1 MSRSSEQAD
10 RPGVLIETHHVTQYV
25 VSRFKIFCDPV
36 HGFISVPKNILMDL
50 IGTPEMQRL
59 RRIRQ
64 LGIGHLVFP
73 GAEHTRFG
81 HALGAMALM
90 QDALSNLADKGT
102 PISPE
107 ESIAAQAA
115 AMLHDIGHGPFSH
128 VLEHTFIDGYRHEN
142 MSREL
147 MVSLNE
153 RFEGALDLALE
164 IFDGTYER
172 PFFHQLVSSQLDMDR
187 LDFLRRDSF
196 YTGVV
201 EGDVGVDRIIKT
213 MRTHPQEGGPGS
225 RIVIEAKGIYAI
237 ENYIISRRLM
247 YWQVYLHKTV
257 VAGDRLL
264 RTAFGRMREHLARDS
279 KSLDGC
285 CSPSMLFFLTNNLTL
300 DDIGREDVR
309 EHFCRIDDVDVMH
322 CMKAC
327 MRHPDRILADLC
339 RRFIERDFFRVTFL
353 SDLPSQEQVEAWTDR
368 IAAWLVSKGLSDADC
383 ASEDAQCY
391 LIRDDTRHLAYEHVR
406 DSVQVLDRSGT
417 VRELS
422 QTVEATTVASLG
434 EVVVKPFVC
443 YPKEVELEMEA

>member
-1 MSRSSEQAD
+1 MA
-10 RPGVLIETHHVTQYV
+10 
-25 VSRFKIFCDPV
+25 SRFKIFCDPV

-50 IGTPEMQRL
+50 IGTPEVQRL

-64 LGIGHLVFP
+64 LGVGHLVFP

-90 QDALSNLADKGT
+90 QDALSSLADKGT
-102 PISPE
+102 PISSE
-107 ESIAAQAA
+107 ESVAAQAA
-115 AMLHDIGHGPFSH
+115 ALLHDIGHGPFSH
-128 VLEHTFIDGYRHEN
+128 VLEHTFVAGYRHEN

-147 MVSLNE
+147 MVSLNK
-153 RFEGALDLALE
+153 RFGGGLELALK

-201 EGDVGVDRIIKT
+201 EGDVGVERIIKT
-213 MRTHPQEGGPGS
+213 MRTHPQEGGPDS
-225 RIVIEAKGIYAI
+225 RIAIEAKGVYAI

-264 RTAFGRMREHLARDS
+264 RTAFERIREHLARDAR
-279 KSLDGC
+279 SLDGR
-285 CSPSMLFFLTNNLTL
+285 CSPSLLFFLRNALTL
-300 DDIGREDVR
+300 EDIRRNEVR

-327 MRHPDRILADLC
+327 MQHPDRILADIC

-353 SDLPSQEQVEAWTDR
+353 SEAPSEAQAAAWTDR
-368 IAAWLVSKGLSDADC
+368 VAAWLVRQGLSAPADARK
-383 ASEDAQCY
+383 DAACY
-391 LIRDDTRHLAYEHVR
+391 LIQDDTRHLAYANVR
-406 DSVQVLDRSGT
+406 DSVHVLGRNGN

-422 QTVEATTVASLG
+422 QTAEATTVSSLG

-443 YPKEVELEMEA
+443 YPKEVELDPGG

>member
-1 MSRSSEQAD
+1 M
-10 RPGVLIETHHVTQYV
+10 

-102 PISPE
+102 PVSPE

-153 RFEGALDLALE
+153 RFDGALDLALK

-201 EGDVGVDRIIKT
+201 EGDVGVERIIKT
-213 MRTHPQEGGPGS
+213 MRVHPQEGGPDS

-353 SDLPSQEQVEAWTDR
+353 PALPSQEQVEAWTER
-368 IAAWLVSKGLSDADC
+368 IAAWLVGKGLSDAAC
-383 ASEDAQCY
+383 AREEAHCY

-406 DSVQVLDRSGT
+406 DSVHVLDRSGT

-443 YPKEVELEMEA
+443 YPKEVELEMGA

>member
-1 MSRSSEQAD
+1 
-10 RPGVLIETHHVTQYV
+10 
-25 VSRFKIFCDPV
+25 
-36 HGFISVPKNILMDL
+36 
-50 IGTPEMQRL
+50 MQRL

-81 HALGAMALM
+81 HALGAMALI
-90 QDALSNLADKGT
+90 QDTLSNLADKGT

-107 ESIAAQAA
+107 ESMAAQAA

-153 RFEGALDLALE
+153 RFEGALDLALK

-213 MRTHPQEGGPGS
+213 MRVHPQEGGPDS

-285 CSPSMLFFLTNNLTL
+285 CSPSLLFFLTNNLTL
-300 DDIGREDVR
+300 DDIRRKDVR

-368 IAAWLVSKGLSDADC
+368 IAAWLVHKGLSDAAC
-383 ASEDAQCY
+383 ARVDAHCY

-406 DSVQVLDRSGT
+406 DSVHVLDRHGG

-443 YPKEVELEMEA
+443 YPKEVGLEMGA

>member
-1 MSRSSEQAD
+1 M
-10 RPGVLIETHHVTQYV
+10 

-147 MVSLNE
+147 MVSLNQ
-153 RFEGALDLALE
+153 RFDGALDLALK

-213 MRTHPQEGGPGS
+213 MRVHPQEGGSDS

-264 RTAFGRMREHLARDS
+264 RIAFGRMREHLARDS

-285 CSPSMLFFLTNNLTL
+285 CSPSLLFFLTNNLTL
-300 DDIGREDVR
+300 DDIRRKDVR
-309 EHFCRIDDVDVMH
+309 EQFCRIDDVDVMH

-353 SDLPSQEQVEAWTDR
+353 SDMPPQEQVEAWTDR
-368 IAAWLVSKGLSDADC
+368 IAAWLVSKGLSDANC
-383 ASEDAQCY
+383 AGEDAQCY

-406 DSVQVLDRSGT
+406 DSVHVLDRTGA

-443 YPKEVELEMEA
+443 YPKEVELEMGG

>member
-1 MSRSSEQAD
+1 MA
-10 RPGVLIETHHVTQYV
+10 
-25 VSRFKIFCDPV
+25 SRFKIFCDPV

-50 IGTPEMQRL
+50 IGTAEVQRL

-64 LGIGHLVFP
+64 LGVGHLVFP

-102 PISPE
+102 PIAPE
-107 ESIAAQAA
+107 ESVAAQAA
-115 AMLHDIGHGPFSH
+115 ALLHDIGHGPFSH
-128 VLEHTFIDGYRHEN
+128 VLEHTFVEGYRHEN

-153 RFEGALDLALE
+153 RFGGALDLALN

-201 EGDVGVDRIIKT
+201 EGDVGVERIIKT
-213 MRTHPQEGGPGS
+213 MRTHPQEGGPDS
-225 RIVIEAKGIYAI
+225 RIAIEAKGVYAI

-264 RTAFGRMREHLARDS
+264 RVAFERIRKHLARDAH
-279 KSLDGC
+279 SLDGR
-285 CSPSMLFFLTNNLTL
+285 CSPSLLFFLTNRLGL
-300 DDIGREDVR
+300 DDISRNEVR

-327 MRHPDRILADLC
+327 MQHPDRILADIC

-353 SDLPSQEQVEAWTDR
+353 PDPPTEAQAAAWTDR
-368 IAAWLVSKGLSDADC
+368 VAEWLVQQGLSDA
-383 ASEDAQCY
+383 ANAREDAACY
-391 LIRDDTRHLAYEHVR
+391 LIRDDTRHLAYENVR
-406 DSVQVLDRSGT
+406 DSVHVLDRHGA
-417 VRELS
+417 VHELS
-422 QTVEATTVASLG
+422 QTAEATTVSALG
-434 EVVVKPFVC
+434 EVVVKPFAC
-443 YPKEVELEMEA
+443 YPKEVDLGIAG

>member
-1 MSRSSEQAD
+1 M
-10 RPGVLIETHHVTQYV
+10 

-36 HGFISVPKNILMDL
+36 HGFISVPKNILMKL
-50 IGTPEMQRL
+50 IGAPEVQRL

-102 PISPE
+102 PISSE

-115 AMLHDIGHGPFSH
+115 AVLHDIGHGPFSH
-128 VLEHTFIDGYRHEN
+128 VLEHTFIEGYRHEN

-153 RFEGALDLALE
+153 RFGGALDLTLK

-201 EGDVGVDRIIKT
+201 EGDVGVQRIIKT
-213 MRTHPQEGGPGS
+213 MRVHPQEGGPDS

-279 KSLDGC
+279 KSLDGY
-285 CSPSMLFFLTNNLTL
+285 CSPSLLFFLRNNLTL
-300 DDIGREDVR
+300 DDIRREDVR

-327 MRHPDRILADLC
+327 MQHPDRILADLC

-353 SDLPSQEQVEAWTDR
+353 SDLLSQEQVEAWTDR
-368 IAAWLVSKGLSDADC
+368 IATWLVSKGLSDAAC
-383 ASEDAQCY
+383 AGEDAHCY
-391 LIRDDTRHLAYEHVR
+391 LIQDDTRHLAYEHVR
-406 DSVQVLDRSGT
+406 DSVHVLDRNGA

-422 QTVEATTVASLG
+422 QTVEAATVASLG
-434 EVVVKPFVC
+434 GVVVKPFVC
-443 YPKEVELEMEA
+443 YPKEVELEMGG

>member
-1 MSRSSEQAD
+1 MA
-10 RPGVLIETHHVTQYV
+10 
-25 VSRFKIFCDPV
+25 SRFKIFCDPV

-50 IGTPEMQRL
+50 IGTPETQRL

-107 ESIAAQAA
+107 ESVAAQAA
-115 AMLHDIGHGPFSH
+115 ALLHDIGHGPFSH
-128 VLEHTFIDGYRHEN
+128 VLEHAFVEGYRHEN

-147 MVSLNE
+147 MVSLND
-153 RFEGALDLALE
+153 RFGGALDLALK
-164 IFDGTYER
+164 IFDGAYER

-196 YTGVV
+196 YTGVA

-213 MRTHPQEGGPGS
+213 MRTHPQEGGPDS
-225 RIVIEAKGIYAI
+225 RIVIEAKGVYAI

-264 RTAFGRMREHLARDS
+264 RTAFERMRDHLARDAS
-279 KSLDGC
+279 SLDGR
-285 CSPSMLFFLTNNLTL
+285 CSPSLLFFLANRLTL
-300 DDIGREDVR
+300 DDIYRDEVR

-353 SDLPSQEQVEAWTDR
+353 PEPLSGEQAEEWEGR
-368 IAAWLVSKGLSDADC
+368 IAEWLARQGLSDP
-383 ASEDAQCY
+383 ASAREDARCY
-391 LIRDDTRHLAYEHVR
+391 LIRDDTRHLAYENVR
-406 DSVQVLDRSGT
+406 DSVHVLDRNGD

-422 QTVEATTVASLG
+422 RTVEATTVSSLG

-443 YPKEVELEMEA
+443 YPKEAELEINA

>member
-1 MSRSSEQAD
+1 MA
-10 RPGVLIETHHVTQYV
+10 
-25 VSRFKIFCDPV
+25 SRFKIFCDPV

-50 IGTPEMQRL
+50 IGTPEVQRL

-64 LGIGHLVFP
+64 LGVGHLVFP

-107 ESIAAQAA
+107 ESVAAQAA
-115 AMLHDIGHGPFSH
+115 ALLHDIGHGPFSH
-128 VLEHTFIDGYRHEN
+128 VLEHTFVEDYRHEN

-153 RFEGALDLALE
+153 RFDGALDLTLK

-201 EGDVGVDRIIKT
+201 EGDVGVERIIKT
-213 MRTHPQEGGPGS
+213 MRTHPQEGGPDS
-225 RIVIEAKGIYAI
+225 RIVIEAKGVYAI

-264 RTAFGRMREHLARDS
+264 RTAFERIRAHLARAAD
-279 KSLDGC
+279 SLDGR
-285 CSPSMLFFLTNNLTL
+285 CSPSLLFFLKRNLNL
-300 DDIGREDVR
+300 DDIRRREVR

-327 MRHPDRILADLC
+327 MQRPDRILADIC

-353 SDLPSQEQVEAWTDR
+353 PEPPSEAQAAAWTDR
-368 IAAWLVSKGLSDADC
+368 VAAWLVRQGLSEA
-383 ASEDAQCY
+383 ANARENAACY
-391 LIRDDTRHLAYEHVR
+391 LIRDDTRHLAYANVR
-406 DSVQVLDRSGT
+406 DSVHVLDRNGD

-422 QTVEATTVASLG
+422 QTAEATTVSSLG

-443 YPKEVELEMEA
+443 YPKEVELGLGG